1 MKKITLVLGFTLLAV
16 FIFAS
21 FLITRNSNGLSADQM
36 PVVVP
41 PQTVSSAT
49 TSQPSFDLNVI
60 NLVHLE
66 DAFYALW
73 IIKGEQVS
81 GGGYFNIVDNR
92 ISFSQQSQE
101 SNLTLAV
108 GDQVM
113 ITIESEMSDDAQ
125 PAAMVVLKG
134 IVSAQTPTKVALNF
148 SIDLSQARGAYLLAT
163 PTNSPARFETSGI
176 WFVQTGGQAASLE
189 LPPTPSGWQYEGWVF
204 HQGRYLSSG
213 RFSQPQGVDD
223 FDGYSGTQAGP
234 NFPGEDYLANL
245 PGALEPPLELAD
257 GESRILVSLE
267 PARAGVD
274 LRDNS
279 DLAEPYLIIL
289 EATIASGA
297 ADHTLYPLQFIESN
311 LPSGELNLR

>member
-1 MKKITLVLGFTLLAV
+1 MQKITLILGFTLLAV
-16 FIFAS
+16 FILAS
-21 FLITRNSNGLSADQM
+21 FLITRNSNGLSTDQM

-41 PQTVSSAT
+41 PQIGSSAA
-49 TSQPSFDLNVI
+49 TSESSFDLKVM
-60 NLVHLE
+60 NLAHLE

-73 IIKGEQVS
+73 IIKGEQAS
-81 GGGYFNIVDNR
+81 RGGYLNIVDEQ

-101 SNLTLAV
+101 SNLTLAA

-113 ITIESEMSDDAQ
+113 ITIESEISAAAQ
-125 PAAMVVLKG
+125 PAATVVLKG

-189 LPPTPSGWQYEGWVF
+189 LPPVASGWQYEGWVF

-223 FDGYSGTQAGP
+223 FAGYSGTQAGP
-234 NFPGEDYLANL
+234 DFPGEDYLANL
-245 PGALEPPLELAD
+245 PGALEPPLELVD
-257 GESRILVSLE
+257 GESRVLVSLE
-267 PARAGVD
+267 PERVGVD

-289 EATIASGA
+289 EATIESGA
-297 ADHTLYPLQFIESN
+297 ADHTLYPLQLIESN
-311 LPSGELNLR
+311 LPSAELNLR